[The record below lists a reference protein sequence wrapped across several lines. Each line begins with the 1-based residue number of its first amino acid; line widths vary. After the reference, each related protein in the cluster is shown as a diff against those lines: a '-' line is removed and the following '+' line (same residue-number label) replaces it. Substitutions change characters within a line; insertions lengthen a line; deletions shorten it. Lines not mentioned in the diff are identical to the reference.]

1 MVKNAIVTGGI
12 RRLGRQISYFLA
24 GEGYNLALI
33 YNSSSKAELNQTAKV
48 LKTKNIK
55 FKFYKCDISNSAK
68 AKAVIDSIG
77 KDFKKIDLL
86 VNNSAMI
93 TKVDFEKITPEL
105 FDKTIALNLKAPL
118 FISQY
123 SLKYLNK
130 AKAPLIIN
138 MASLGG
144 LQNWTGYFP
153 YSISKTAVIKLTYLL
168 ARKLAPKVRVN
179 AIAPGTIIV
188 DGEEA
193 GTPQKTDMTRIPLKK
208 YGSPK
213 DIIEAVKFIINSEYL
228 TGIVIPVEGGRL
240 LNN

>member
-1 MVKNAIVTGGI
+1 MIKNAIVTGGV

-48 LKTKNIK
+48 LKSKKIK
-55 FKFYKCDISNSAK
+55 FKFYKCDITNSANVK
-68 AKAVIDSIG
+68 TVIDTIG
-77 KDFKKIDLL
+77 RDFKKIDLL

-118 FISQY
+118 FVSQY
-123 SLKYLNK
+123 SVKYLNK
-130 AKAPLIIN
+130 SKAPLIIN

-144 LQNWTGYFP
+144 MQNWTGYFP
-153 YSISKTAVIKLTYLL
+153 YSISKTGVVKLTYLL
-168 ARKLAPKVRVN
+168 AKKLAPKIRVN
-179 AIAPGTIIV
+179 TIAPGTIIV

-193 GTPQKTDMTRIPLKK
+193 GTPEKTEMKRIPLQK

-213 DIIEAVKFIINSEYL
+213 DIIEAVKFIINCEYL
-228 TGIVIPVEGGRL
+228 TGVVIPVEGGRL